1 MFTIVVKI
9 RNFNNEMKKLI
20 AFCLFWV
27 LVLTACSETPKTVYF
42 LDQKLTVEQKLEL
55 LLDPIYLDS
64 LQIDSSAQRLLTA
77 YYAKRNFR
85 PRWASENGLT
95 NEGKLLQNLLKNPIA
110 FGLPGKRYQLNEW
123 DSVYFLK
130 NELLISSILASMPSD
145 LKNGFFDLDRKQFKP
160 KTYCHLEELDTLY
173 DFPTDREEIVSK
185 IIAWGTSDTNYLKL
199 ANALFRFASVYP
211 LEDETL
217 SIPTQR
223 EDSTSSVENARKAL
237 ISKGY
242 LHADSSSFTV
252 FTESLK
258 QFQRE
263 NGQTPDGIIGKST
276 AVALEESNLH
286 KCRRVALAMEKWRW
300 KNGFKSPSIWV
311 NIPEFKLRYF
321 VNDSL
326 KSENKVIV
334 GKFTNQTPEFSANL
348 RAIVS
353 FPYWNVPYSI
363 SSTEMLPEAKKNPAY
378 FTRNKLKLLRK
389 GQEIDPFSVN
399 WSKIK
404 DKTFPYSVR
413 QDPGAHNSLGIIKF
427 EFHNPFGVYIHDTP
441 NKNLFNTTVRAY
453 SHGCVRCETPIDL
466 AKMILF
472 YDENMQLPDSLDTLI
487 QHQIHRTIPLKK
499 TIPIQFDYITVGTTK
514 NGNLHFYKD
523 IYQKD
528 DAFLQL
534 MFE

>member
-1 MFTIVVKI
+1 
-9 RNFNNEMKKLI
+9 MKKLI
-20 AFCLFWV
+20 AFSLFWV
-27 LVLTACSETPKTVYF
+27 LVLTACQETKKEVYF

-55 LLDPIYLDS
+55 LLDPIHLDS
-64 LQIDSSAQRLLTA
+64 LQIDSSAQRLLIA
-77 YYAKRNFR
+77 YYTERNFK
-85 PRWASENGLT
+85 PRWSLDSGLT
-95 NEGKLLQNLLKNPIA
+95 DEGKMVQQLLKNPIA
-110 FGLPGKRYQLNEW
+110 FGLPGKRYQLNAW

-130 NELLISSILASMPSD
+130 NEIRITSLLASMPSD
-145 LKNGFFDLDRKQFKP
+145 LKNGFFEAETKQLKP
-160 KTYCHLEELDTLY
+160 KTYCNLEQLDTLFN
-173 DFPTDREEIVSK
+173 FPTDRQATAAK
-185 IIAWGTSDTNYLKL
+185 IIAWGCADTNYIKL
-199 ANALFRFASVYP
+199 AHALFRFASDHP
-211 LEDETL
+211 FEDEKFV
-217 SIPTQR
+217 IPTQKD
-223 EDSTSSVENARKAL
+223 DSTSSVENARKAL

-242 LHADSSSFTV
+242 LHADSTSYADFI
-252 FTESLK
+252 ESLK

-276 AVALEESNLH
+276 ASALEESNLH
-286 KCRRVALAMEKWRW
+286 KCRRTALAMEKWRW

-378 FTRNKLKLLRK
+378 FTRNQLKLLRK
-389 GQEIDPFSVN
+389 GQEVDPFSVN

-404 DKTFPYSVR
+404 DKTFPYAVR
-413 QDPGAHNSLGIIKF
+413 QEPGKHNSLGIVKF

-453 SHGCVRCETPIDL
+453 SHGCVRCENPVEL

-472 YDENMQLPDSLDTLI
+472 YDENTQLPDSLDTLI
-487 QHQIHRTIPLKK
+487 QHQIHQTIPLKK

-514 NGNLHFYKD
+514 NGNLYFYKD
-523 IYQKD
+523 IYLKD